1 MFKTLFDN
9 DAVLPK
15 SESQEIYGDF
25 LYESV
30 DDHIDDWP
38 IVTFSSDNCVI
49 LARDESNER
58 LVISKNRITV

>member
-15 SESQEIYGDF
+15 SESQEIAGDF
-25 LYESV
+25 LYEAV
-30 DDHIDDWP
+30 DDHIDEWP

-58 LVISKNRITV
+58 LVISKNRITA